1 MGVGWR
7 HFVRKWVLPECISS
21 QNFRVPGGRRR
32 EKTQKNRFFEI
43 FLKIFEKFFFPFRVI
58 FGPKKNFEKKKFS
71 KKFLKKKNFFF
82 FWKNFSKKIFEK
94 KIFPFLKKK
103 FFPFWKKNFMM
114 SHESWWVMSQDESLV
129 MTHPNSSQWRRRNQ
143 PSEARNRKNNMTFL
157 FFVYLFVVHLCTCL
171 FVCCALVY
179 LFRLWWN
186 FNGEDETN
194 RAKRGIGKKG
204 KRKKEKEEK
213 GKKKKG
219 KKEKNIEWVIKQDP
233 IKIEKTERS
242 EVS

>member
-1 MGVGWR
+1 
-7 HFVRKWVLPECISS
+7 
-21 QNFRVPGGRRR
+21 
-32 EKTQKNRFFEI
+32 
-43 FLKIFEKFFFPFRVI
+43 
-58 FGPKKNFEKKKFS
+58 
-71 KKFLKKKNFFF
+71 
-82 FWKNFSKKIFEK
+82 
-94 KIFPFLKKK
+94 
-103 FFPFWKKNFMM
+103 M

-204 KRKKEKEEK
+204 KGKRKKGKEKKGKKKEREK
-213 GKKKKG
+213 GKKHWMSHQARSDQNWEDRAKRG
-219 KKEKNIEWVIKQDP
+219 QLKEGS
-233 IKIEKTERS
+233 KIEVGGEPRWGESSRGPLEITW
-242 EVS
+242 